1 MATLGQMIRVTSI
14 RNRLNEFCQNQGD
27 KMSRP
32 TPNYWDYLELQSLL
46 TLQGGLEKDENALDT
61 DELHFIISHQALEL
75 WFKLIIAEIRDARTA
90 LASPKVAEEMIPHVV
105 HHLGRVS
112 EILKLATQ
120 TFAVMETL
128 TPQDF
133 MSFRDKLMPA
143 SGFQSFQMREMELL
157 LGIIWESRVKYGNID
172 PLDHIRKLAKTSP
185 SGQMALD
192 RLSAALKEMT
202 LRESMHTWLHRTPI
216 FGSSPGLENDEEMV
230 DQFLHEYADAVAN
243 HHQSQVDRLLTTSL
257 SSPEQI
263 RAKYAQNTQVAKDYL
278 FAVDIPEERRAF
290 VKRYRAGLL
299 FIETYRELPLLAW
312 PRLLIDALVEVDSQL
327 VMFRHRHARMV
338 ERIIGRRVG
347 TGGSSGVN
355 YLDETTKI
363 RVFHDL
369 WTARTVLLPKH
380 LRPKLRNEE
389 FYTFKD

>member
-1 MATLGQMIRVTSI
+1 
-14 RNRLNEFCQNQGD
+14 
-27 KMSRP
+27 
-32 TPNYWDYLELQSLL
+32 
-46 TLQGGLEKDENALDT
+46 
-61 DELHFIISHQALEL
+61 
-75 WFKLIIAEIRDARTA
+75 
-90 LASPKVAEEMIPHVV
+90 VV
-105 HHLGRVS
+105 HHLGRVN

-120 TFAVMETL
+120 TFVVMETL

-157 LGIIWESRVKYGNID
+157 LGVIWKSRVKYGNVD

-185 SGQMALD
+185 AGKMAVD
-192 RLSAALKEMT
+192 RLSAALEEMT
-202 LRESMHTWLHRTPI
+202 LRDSMHTWLQRTPI
-216 FGSSPGLENDEEMV
+216 FGSSPDSENDVEMV
-230 DQFLHEYADAVAN
+230 DQFLYEYAEAVGK
-243 HHQSQVDRLLTTSL
+243 HHQAQAKRLLETSL
-257 SSPEQI
+257 SKAEDVH
-263 RAKYAQNTQVAKDYL
+263 AKYAGNTKVAEEYL
-278 FAVDIPEERRAF
+278 FALDIPEERRPY

-299 FIETYRELPLLAW
+299 FIESYRELPLLAW

-338 ERIIGRRVG
+338 ERIIGRRIG

-380 LRPKLRNEE
+380 LRPKLRNEA
-389 FYTFKD
+389 FYTFNS

>member
-1 MATLGQMIRVTSI
+1 
-14 RNRLNEFCQNQGD
+14 
-27 KMSRP
+27 MSGK

-46 TLQGGLEKDENALDT
+46 NLQGGIEKDEKALAT
-61 DELHFIISHQALEL
+61 DELHFIITHQALEL
-75 WFKLIIAEIRDARTA
+75 WFKLILAEIRDARDA
-90 LASPKVAEEMIPHVV
+90 LASPKVPEETIPHVV
-105 HHLGRVS
+105 HHLKRVI

-120 TFAVMETL
+120 TFGVMETL

-157 LGIIWESRVKYGNID
+157 LGVVWNKRVKYGKVD

-185 SGQMALD
+185 AGQMAVD
-192 RLSAALKEMT
+192 KLSAALEEMS
-202 LRESMHTWLHRTPI
+202 LKKAMRTWLHRTPI
-216 FGSSPGLENDEEMV
+216 FGSSPDSEGDEEIV
-230 DQFLHEYADAVAN
+230 DHFLSEYADAVAA
-243 HHQSQVDRLLTTSL
+243 HHQAQAERLLATSL
-257 SSPEQI
+257 SAREEVI
-263 RAKYAQNTQVAKDYL
+263 AKYSQNTEVAKQYL
-278 FAVDIPEERRAF
+278 FAKDIAEEHQAY

-299 FIETYRELPLLAW
+299 FIESYRELPLLAW

-380 LRPKLRNEE
+380 LRPKLRKEE
-389 FYTFKD
+389 FYRFNQ

>member
-1 MATLGQMIRVTSI
+1 
-14 RNRLNEFCQNQGD
+14 
-27 KMSRP
+27 MSGS

-46 TLQGGLEKDENALDT
+46 NIQGGLEKDENALAT
-61 DELHFIISHQALEL
+61 DELHFIITHQALEL
-75 WFKLIIAEIRDARTA
+75 WFKLILAEIRDARNA
-90 LASPKVAEEMIPHVV
+90 LASPQVPEEMIPHVV
-105 HHLGRVS
+105 HHLKRVI
-112 EILKLATQ
+112 EILKLATH
-120 TFAVMETL
+120 TFGVMETL

-143 SGFQSFQMREMELL
+143 SGFQSFQMREMELV
-157 LGIIWESRVKYGNID
+157 LGVTWQFRPKYGKVD

-185 SGQMALD
+185 AGQMAVD
-192 RLSAALKEMT
+192 RLSGALEEMT
-202 LRESMHTWLHRTPI
+202 LKAAMRTWLHRTPI
-216 FGSSPGLENDEEMV
+216 FGSSPGEEKDEAVVE
-230 DQFLHEYADAVAN
+230 QFLKEYAEAVAK
-243 HHQSQVDRLLTTSL
+243 HHQAQGERLLATSL
-257 SSPEQI
+257 SSREEVM
-263 RAKYAQNTQVAKDYL
+263 AKYAKNTETARHYL
-278 FAVDIPEERRAF
+278 FAEDIDQDKRAY

-299 FIETYRELPLLAW
+299 FIESYRELPLLAW

-380 LRPKLRNEE
+380 LRPTIQDEE
-389 FYTFKD
+389 FYRFNL